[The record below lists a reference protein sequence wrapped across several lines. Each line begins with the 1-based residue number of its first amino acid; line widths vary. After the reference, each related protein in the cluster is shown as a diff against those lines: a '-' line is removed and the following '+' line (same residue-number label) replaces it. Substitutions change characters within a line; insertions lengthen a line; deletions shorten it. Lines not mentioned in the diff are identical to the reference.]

1 MDIKIFANV
10 PLINENG
17 QITNP
22 SELWAEKTAVFV
34 FLRHFA
40 CIACRAHA
48 KQIWQQKDTFEK
60 NGSQIYFIGNGKP
73 HFIIQFKDEL
83 DMSDSITFTDP
94 TLEAFNAFGFKRG
107 FLASLGPSAL
117 INTIKLKAAGH
128 DGAKYEQGMGD
139 LWQLGGIVVVNTS
152 GEITYKYISEVLG
165 DFPPE
170 KDYNEMK

>member
-1 MDIKIFANV
+1 MDVNIFANV

-22 SELWAEKTAVFV
+22 KELWAEKTAVFV

-48 KQIWQQKDTFEK
+48 KQIWQQKDVFEK

-73 HFIIQFKDEL
+73 HFVIQFKDEL

-94 TLEAFNAFGFKRG
+94 TLAAFNAFGFKRG
-107 FLASLGPSAL
+107 FLASAGPSA
-117 INTIKLKAAGH
+117 IVNVIKLKLEGH
-128 DGAKYEQGMGD
+128 SGVKYEEGMGD
-139 LWQLGGIVVVNTS
+139 LWQLGGIVVVKTDGNI
-152 GEITYKYISEVLG
+152 GYKYVSEVLG

-170 KDYNEMK
+170 KDYAEMK

>member
-1 MDIKIFANV
+1 MDIDIFANV

-17 QITNP
+17 QLTNP
-22 SELWAEKTAVFV
+22 KDLWAEKPAVFV

-48 KQIWQQKDTFEK
+48 KKIWQQKDTFEK

-94 TLEAFNAFGFKRG
+94 TLAAFNAFGFKKG
-107 FLASLGPSAL
+107 FIASAGPRAL
-117 INTIKLKAAGH
+117 VNAIKLKIDGHAG
-128 DGAKYEQGMGD
+128 AQYKEGMGD
-139 LWQLGGIVVVNTS
+139 LWQLGGIVVVDTS
-152 GEITYKYISEVLG
+152 GKIVYKYVSEVLG

-170 KDYNEMK
+170 KDYNNLK